1 MKTTAEKPAWL
12 VQLVAGLFVLGAG
25 LGFGLGDFAVQIV
38 AVTLLLGATGLCNEL
53 VVRQVRRRPSDW
65 VGPSRAMVYPRLPA
79 HPVIARVIA
88 GAREWRRRFDTI
100 DWIADWLPSVL
111 ALAGSSLALW
121 LTTGLIHRLASDDS
135 SASVPTA
142 AVLLG
147 ATIPLLIVQRLLM
160 PEGARGPSLD
170 ATARLALL
178 ASLVM
183 GAASLFGALGYAWTN
198 WFALPVL
205 IISGVVAL
213 EIIARTCAGWF
224 SPPVASIQRRSSA
237 LTWTASLLRLQR
249 PQLDQASAWLT
260 SAYGIDLSRSWVAAF
275 AVRATLPVVAAVGV
289 VAWLVSSISIVRVD
303 ERAIVEHLGAP
314 GDVVGPGLHVH
325 APWPFATVRRV
336 ELGVVHEL
344 PIVFSQS
351 ADGQL
356 LAELATA
363 GQADAA
369 GAIAAEAIPDPPADR
384 LWDGSHP
391 GEASYLIASTSGGR
405 EGFQIVNVDL
415 RVVYRV
421 DGTDQAALASAYG
434 AFEPASLIRASA
446 GRLLVS
452 HFAISTLDGILGESR
467 AAFVDRFRLDLQH
480 DMDAYHAGI
489 AVLAVVVEAIHPP
502 AGAARAYHNVQA
514 TEIQADA
521 MRFQSRARAL
531 AVKSAATEES
541 IQNINQS
548 RATAAEALAAANAT
562 RITFSADARSLAAGP
577 KVFLFESWLSHL
589 RDDLSKARVTIVDH
603 RLEGATSTLD
613 LRAVAPG
620 SSGGYP

>member
-1 MKTTAEKPAWL
+1 MKNVAEKPVWL
-12 VQLVAGLFVLGAG
+12 VQLVAGLFVLAAG
-25 LGFGLGDFAVQIV
+25 LGFGLGDFAVQVV

-53 VVRQVRRRPSDW
+53 VVRQVRHRPSTW
-65 VGPSRAMVYPRLPA
+65 VRPFRAMVYPRLPA
-79 HPVIARVIA
+79 HPMIARA
-88 GAREWRRRFDTI
+88 LTHARELRRRFDAI
-100 DWIADWLPSVL
+100 DWIADWLPGFL
-111 ALAGSSLALW
+111 ALIGSALALW
-121 LTTGLIHRLASDDS
+121 LTTGLVHKLVGDDG

-147 ATIPLLIVQRLLM
+147 ATIPLLIVQRLFVAD
-160 PEGARGPSLD
+160 EARGPSLD

-183 GAASLFGALGYAWTN
+183 GAASLFGALGYTWTQ

-205 IISGVVAL
+205 IVAGVVAV
-213 EIIARTCAGWF
+213 EVMARTCAAWF
-224 SPPVASIQRRSSA
+224 SPPVAFTQRRASA

-249 PQLDQASAWLT
+249 PRLDRASAWLT

-275 AVRATLPVVAAVGV
+275 AVRATLPVVGALGI
-289 VAWLVSSISIVRVD
+289 VAWLASGVSIVRVD

-314 GDVVGPGLHVH
+314 GEVVGPGMHVH
-325 APWPFATVRRV
+325 APWPLATIRRV

-369 GAIAAEAIPDPPADR
+369 GATSAEAIPDPPADR

-391 GEASYLIASTSGGR
+391 GEASYLIASSSGGR

-421 DGTDQAALASAYG
+421 DSTDQAALASAYG

-467 AAFVDRFRLDLQH
+467 SAFVDRFRRDLQH

-514 TEIQADA
+514 TEIQADT
-521 MRFQSRARAL
+521 MRFQSRAH
-531 AVKSAATEES
+531 AVAVNSAATEEA
-541 IQNINQS
+541 IQNVNQS

-562 RITFSADARSLAAGP
+562 RITFGAEARSQVAGP
-577 KVFLFESWLSHL
+577 NVFLFESWLSHL

>member
-1 MKTTAEKPAWL
+1 MKNEMEKPTWL
-12 VQLVAGLFVLGAG
+12 VQLVAGGFVLGAA
-25 LGFGLGDFAVQIV
+25 LGFGLGDFAMQVV
-38 AVTLLLGATGLCNEL
+38 AVALLLGATGLCNEL
-53 VVRQVRRRPSDW
+53 VVSQVRRRPSTW
-65 VGPSRAMVYPRLPA
+65 VSPSRAMVYPRLPA
-79 HPVIARVIA
+79 HPLIARVLA
-88 GAREWRRRFDTI
+88 GSRELRRRFDAI
-100 DWIADWLPSVL
+100 DWIADWLPAIL
-111 ALAGSSLALW
+111 ALAGSALALW
-121 LTTGLIHRLASDDS
+121 LTTGLLHRLAGDDG
-135 SASVPTA
+135 SASVTTA

-147 ATIPLLIVQRLLM
+147 ATIPLLIVQRLFM
-160 PEGARGPSLD
+160 PDRARGPSLD
-170 ATARLALL
+170 GTARLALL
-178 ASLVM
+178 ASLLM
-183 GAASLFGALGYAWTN
+183 GAASLFGALGYAWTK

-205 IISGVVAL
+205 IIAGVVAL
-213 EIIARTCAGWF
+213 EVMVRTCAAWL
-224 SPPVASIQRRSSA
+224 SPPIAFVQRRSSA

-249 PQLDQASAWLT
+249 PRLDRASAWLT

-275 AVRATLPVVAAVGV
+275 ATRAVLPVAGALGI
-289 VAWLVSSISIVRVD
+289 VAWLASGISIVRMD
-303 ERAIVEHLGAP
+303 ERAIVEHMGAP
-314 GDVVGPGLHVH
+314 RDVVGPGLHVH

-351 ADGQL
+351 GDGQL

-369 GAIAAEAIPDPPADR
+369 GATAAEAIPDPPADR

-391 GEASYLIASTSGGR
+391 GEASYLIASSSGGR

-421 DGTDQAALASAYG
+421 DGTDEAARASAYG
-434 AFEPASLIRASA
+434 AFEPASMIRASA

-489 AVLAVVVEAIHPP
+489 AVLDVVVEAIHPP

-531 AVKSAATEES
+531 AVNSAAAEEAL
-541 IQNINQS
+541 QNINRS
-548 RATAAEALAAANAT
+548 RAEAAEALAAANAT
-562 RITFSADARSLAAGP
+562 RITFGADARSHAAGP
-577 KVFLFESWLSHL
+577 NVFLFESWLSHL

-613 LRAVAPG
+613 LRAIAPG